1 MPVAR
6 LTLELEIP
14 HAQSLKDR
22 RQVVRSMKDRLRGSF
37 NVSFAEM
44 DDALVWNRA
53 TIEVVAVSR
62 SVRYLAGQMAA
73 IERAATAV
81 ANRTGAQIVDI
92 FAEVL
97 SEGDAEMLEL
107 TDIRENDDESSV
119 SALENSDIVTSTG
132 RPSNA

>member
-1 MPVAR
+1 
-6 LTLELEIP
+6 
-14 HAQSLKDR
+14 
-22 RQVVRSMKDRLRGSF
+22 MKDRLRGSF
-37 NVSFAEM
+37 NVSLAEM

-73 IERAATAV
+73 IERAATAM

-97 SEGDAEMLEL
+97 SEGDAVTLEL